1 MRDRVKPFSFSY
13 LVFGLQFKN
22 LHDSNMAGEIERIS
36 NFEKICFE
44 KFEDLNKPEIEKD
57 DMFVKNA
64 LHFLSKSE
72 CFDTPEGFRV
82 YVSCEVIIRIW
93 EGRSY
98 FGAAINRRKTQ
109 ETYDICLKIINE
121 ESNVFSPSQNF
132 PRIMAKTN
140 LAKALGYFFNVL
152 EKVTNPCDND
162 GIEMPDTCRA
172 LVSEGVRL
180 LADCEVTLD
189 KVRLEMLHSNGYR
202 LLYCQVSLMKKS
214 VKAIEARRHESKSD
228 EYFLL
233 VPFMINVHFSVSSKA
248 QSGIDLFDKLMA
260 SKNLGCIPAV
270 SKKALNTT
278 KYNLCFITLLNMIS
292 EIGFIKLRRSVVISS
307 AELFERIKAKA
318 SEYNL
323 GWTLAVEDLERLYEN
338 SERKRQALLR
348 LLEDDGLLISSKY
361 LRNAVVTAIG
371 EYFYSDTVAE
381 ASSV

>member
-1 MRDRVKPFSFSY
+1 
-13 LVFGLQFKN
+13 
-22 LHDSNMAGEIERIS
+22 
-36 NFEKICFE
+36 
-44 KFEDLNKPEIEKD
+44 
-57 DMFVKNA
+57 
-64 LHFLSKSE
+64 
-72 CFDTPEGFRV
+72 
-82 YVSCEVIIRIW
+82 
-93 EGRSY
+93 
-98 FGAAINRRKTQ
+98 
-109 ETYDICLKIINE
+109 
-121 ESNVFSPSQNF
+121 
-132 PRIMAKTN
+132 
-140 LAKALGYFFNVL
+140 
-152 EKVTNPCDND
+152 
-162 GIEMPDTCRA
+162 
-172 LVSEGVRL
+172 
-180 LADCEVTLD
+180 
-189 KVRLEMLHSNGYR
+189 
-202 LLYCQVSLMKKS
+202 MKKS

-292 EIGFIKLRRSVVISS
+292 EIGFIKLRKSVVISS